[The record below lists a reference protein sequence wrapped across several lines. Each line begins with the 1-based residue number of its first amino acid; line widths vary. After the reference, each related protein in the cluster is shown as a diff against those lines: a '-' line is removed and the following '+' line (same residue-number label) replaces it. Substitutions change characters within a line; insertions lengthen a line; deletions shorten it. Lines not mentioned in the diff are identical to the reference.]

1 MTAITLNLPDAIA
14 KKLNAMPDRD
24 EFATEV
30 FSEKIATPTKP
41 NDGSLGKPPL
51 PDANHKKGDILD
63 FVNARIAEQKADPEG
78 TAKRAKEMHEEL
90 KASRDSWSEAA

>member
-41 NDGSLGKPPL
+41 NDS
-51 PDANHKKGDILD
+51 HKKGDILD

-78 TAKRAKEMHEEL
+78 TEKRAKEMHEEL
-90 KASRDSWSEAA
+90 KASRNSWSEAALPKVGTSA